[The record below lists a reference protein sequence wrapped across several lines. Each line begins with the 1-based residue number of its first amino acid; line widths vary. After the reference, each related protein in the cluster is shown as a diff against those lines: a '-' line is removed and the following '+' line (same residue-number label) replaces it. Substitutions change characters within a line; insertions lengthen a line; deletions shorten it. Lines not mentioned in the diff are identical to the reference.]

1 MLTFN
6 WPLTELYKQRGETI
20 ERVFADAKEKHGMR
34 YTRLRGLRRVHHHL
48 TLLFACMNLK
58 KLAMWKK
65 KAGMLPPNGR
75 NLNLLE
81 LIANKLSQKTIPLP
95 ELAV

>member
-1 MLTFN
+1 
-6 WPLTELYKQRGETI
+6 
-20 ERVFADAKEKHGMR
+20 
-34 YTRLRGLRRVHHHL
+34 
-48 TLLFACMNLK
+48 
-58 KLAMWKK
+58 
-65 KAGMLPPNGR
+65 MLPPNGR